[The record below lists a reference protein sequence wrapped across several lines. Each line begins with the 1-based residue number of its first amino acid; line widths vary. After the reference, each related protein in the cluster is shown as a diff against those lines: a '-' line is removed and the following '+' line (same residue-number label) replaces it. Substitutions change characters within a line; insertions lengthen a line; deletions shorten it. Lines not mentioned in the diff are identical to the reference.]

1 MALPVNCFHM
11 TKKRK
16 KSLSEIAKGVP
27 SNFQFGLVV
36 AIAIFWT
43 EFIKDV
49 ITYFTNSL
57 ENPGSVILVSFL
69 TAFIFTV
76 FALLV
81 LRFYVP
87 IRELFKKIKF

>member
-1 MALPVNCFHM
+1 MP
-11 TKKRK
+11 KKRK
-16 KSLSEIAKGVP
+16 KNISEIAKAVP

-43 EFIKDV
+43 EFIKDL
-49 ITYFTNSL
+49 ITYFTNKL
-57 ENPGSVILVSFL
+57 ENTVSIILVSFL
-69 TAFIFTV
+69 TALIFTI

-87 IRELFKKIKF
+87 IKNLLKKIKF